1 MPASFLRCMLQQELR
16 SPTMQN
22 TPSTEE
28 LTEIHR
34 RMILTRRMEEI
45 LGQMAKEGRTRG
57 PLHRCDG
64 QEAVGVAACM
74 ALGTRDYVC
83 TTHRGHHVY
92 LGKGMDPRRVIAEI
106 MGRETGYCRGRGG
119 HMLLGDAA
127 TGMLGGNAIVGAG
140 LPAAAGMALS
150 IQVRGEDRVAMA
162 VFGDGAAQ
170 TGIAHEAMNMA
181 GLWKLPV
188 IFLLENNQYGLTVRQ
203 DVQSPIEDL
212 FIRAEGYGMPGLK
225 VDGNDPVAVYRA
237 VAEAAARARRG
248 DGPTLIEA
256 KTYRMQGFSTSDMG
270 GYQSED
276 EIASWRA
283 RDPILVSSASLTEL
297 IGAKALARIA
307 EEAEAEIQAA
317 FAQALSDPLPVFE
330 FHTPSGAYAEV

>member
-1 MPASFLRCMLQQELR
+1 MA
-16 SPTMQN
+16 N
-22 TPSTEE
+22 APSIEE
-28 LTEIHR
+28 LKEIHR
-34 RMILTRRMEEI
+34 RMCLTRHLEER
-45 LGQMAKEGRTRG
+45 LGDLAKAGKTRG

-64 QEAVGVAACM
+64 QEAVGVAACA
-74 ALGTRDYVC
+74 ALEARDYVC

-92 LGKGMDPRRVIAEI
+92 IGKGMDPRRVVAEI

-119 HMLLGDAA
+119 HMLLGDAE

-140 LPAAAGMALS
+140 IPAATGMALAS
-150 IQVRGEDRVAMA
+150 QVLNDGRVSMA

-203 DVQSPIEDL
+203 EVQSPVADL
-212 FIRAEGYGMPGLK
+212 YIRAEGYGMPGLA
-225 VDGNDPVAVYRA
+225 VDGNDVAAVYRA
-237 VAEAAARARRG
+237 VSDAANRARRG

-270 GYQSED
+270 GYQSEQEMAPWLD
-276 EIASWRA
+276 
-283 RDPILVSSASLTEL
+283 RDPIRLSAE
-297 IGAKALARIA
+297 ALAQHIGP
-307 EEAEAEIQAA
+307 EEVADLEAQAEAEMSLA
-317 FAQALSDPLPVFE
+317 FDLALADPFPVFE
-330 FHTPSGAYAEV
+330 FHQPSNAYSEIV

>member
-1 MPASFLRCMLQQELR
+1 
-16 SPTMQN
+16 MQN
-22 TPSTEE
+22 SPSIEE
-28 LTEIHR
+28 QREIHR
-34 RMILTRRMEEI
+34 RMILTRRLEEI
-45 LGQMAKEGRTRG
+45 LGVMAKEGKTRG

-74 ALGTRDYVC
+74 ALTTRDYVC

-92 LGKGMDPRRVIAEI
+92 VGKGMDCRRIVAEI
-106 MGRETGYCRGRGG
+106 MGRETGYCQGRGG
-119 HMLLGDAA
+119 HMLLGDASI
-127 TGMLGGNAIVGAG
+127 GMVGGNAIVGAG
-140 LPAAAGMALS
+140 IPAAAGMALS
-150 IQVRGEDRVAMA
+150 IQVNGEDRVAMA

-181 GLWKLPV
+181 SLWKLPV

-203 DVQSPIEDL
+203 EVQSPVEDL
-212 FIRAEGYGMPGLK
+212 CIRAAGYGMPGLK

-270 GYQSED
+270 GYQSEA
-276 EIASWRA
+276 EMAPWRD
-283 RDPILVSSASLTEL
+283 RDPIMISAAALKDL
-297 IGAKALARIA
+297 IGADAVAKITADA
-307 EEAEAEIQAA
+307 EDEIQAA
-317 FAQALSDPLPVFE
+317 FAQALADPFPTYE
-330 FHTPSGAYAEV
+330 FHAPSSAYAEV